1 MSLVSTE
8 WLEKNIKFTRI
19 IDCSWH
25 MPNTNRNGEKE
36 YLKSHIPTTVF
47 FDIDKNSNK
56 DSDLPHMLPSSNEWK
71 KIISN
76 LGISN
81 NDRVV
86 IYDNSDVLSSC
97 RCWYMFLY
105 FGHDPKLVHVLDG
118 GYEKWIKENR
128 IENNNII
135 KKKKSNYFVSE
146 NYNLVKNLSEV
157 NRNLESNKFRII
169 DGRTKERFEGTV
181 IEPRKGLR
189 SGSIPKSYCLPFRE
203 VLNSNKTFKNIDDLK
218 NIYYKILGSNIDD
231 NIVFSCGS
239 GITACVLA
247 LAYSLINN
255 NYKPV
260 IYDGSWAEYGKINK

>member
-8 WLEKNIKFTRI
+8 WLEKNIKHTRI

-25 MPNTNRNGEKE
+25 MPNTNRNGKKE

-56 DSDLPHMLPSSNEWK
+56 DTDLPHMLPSSNEWK

-135 KKKKSNYFVSE
+135 KKKKIKLFC
-146 NYNLVKNLSEV
+146 K
-157 NRNLESNKFRII
+157 
-169 DGRTKERFEGTV
+169 
-181 IEPRKGLR
+181 
-189 SGSIPKSYCLPFRE
+189 
-203 VLNSNKTFKNIDDLK
+203 
-218 NIYYKILGSNIDD
+218 
-231 NIVFSCGS
+231 
-239 GITACVLA
+239 
-247 LAYSLINN
+247 
-255 NYKPV
+255 
-260 IYDGSWAEYGKINK
+260 